1 MSEEL
6 NIHQQASG
14 SSSQV
19 GETSEKENFLGK
31 DASTTKDSQAPVEVR
46 GSYLALTAITFLI
59 SFGAFI
65 YGWDSGTISGI
76 VNTPDY
82 LQRFGEWSKSDQ
94 DYYLSEVR
102 MGLIVSIFNMGAAFG
117 GVTLGRLG
125 DMWGRREGIMFST
138 CIYIV
143 GTVIQMAASHSW
155 VQYFIGRI
163 LTGLSVGCNCVLCP
177 MYISELAPM
186 AIRGTMVTIYQLM
199 QSAGLFLGYCACYGS
214 NKGYTDS
221 RSWRIPLGL
230 CFAFALLLI
239 CGLIFAPESPRYLVK
254 KNRVDKAKHS
264 LSRVTRVPESS
275 PLIQREIDS
284 LLEGIEIEK
293 RAGNSSWK
301 ELLTG
306 KPKIFYR
313 VVMGVMLQTLQQ
325 LTGDNY
331 FFYYSN
337 TVFKS
342 VGLNDSYVTSIII
355 GVVFF
360 VSTFVP
366 LYTMDRFG
374 RRVTL
379 LVGSAAMLI
388 CLLVFATIGVKSL
401 FPGEYGVNPKK
412 SVGDGMIFLV
422 CLFMFFFSAT
432 WGPGPYVVVS
442 ESYPMRIRAKGMAIA
457 SIGNWLWGFLIGFF
471 TPFIA
476 GAIHFAYGYV
486 FFGCTL
492 FGFIFVFTCV
502 PETKGLRLE
511 DVDELYS
518 KLKPGFAWRKIEIGK
533 DDTEG
538 RDSDA

>member
-6 NIHQQASG
+6 NIQEQGSE
-14 SSSQV
+14 SSSLV
-19 GETSEKENFLGK
+19 GETSEKENILSN
-31 DASTTKDSQAPVEVR
+31 DAPAAKDSQIPKEEH
-46 GSYLALTAITFLI
+46 GSYLALTIITFLI

-82 LQRFGEWSKSDQ
+82 LERFGQWSDSDK

-102 MGLIVSIFNMGAAFG
+102 MGLIVSIFNMGATFG

-125 DMWGRREGIMFST
+125 DMWGRREGILFST

-143 GTVIQMAASHSW
+143 GTVIQIAANHSW
-155 VQYFIGRI
+155 VQYFVGRI

-186 AIRGTMVTIYQLM
+186 DIRGTMVTVYQLM

-214 NKGYTDS
+214 NKNYIDS

-239 CGLIFAPESPRYLVK
+239 CGLIFAPESPRFLVK
-254 KNRVDKAKHS
+254 NNRIDRAKHS
-264 LSRVTRVPESS
+264 LSRVTRVPDAS
-275 PLIQREIDS
+275 PLIQREIDA
-284 LLEGIEIEK
+284 LLEGVEAEEL
-293 RAGNSSWK
+293 AGNSSWK
-301 ELLTG
+301 ELVTG
-306 KPKIFYR
+306 RPKIFYR
-313 VVMGVMLQTLQQ
+313 VVMGVILQALLQ
-325 LTGDNY
+325 LTGANY

-337 TVFKS
+337 TVFAS
-342 VGLNDSYVTSIII
+342 VALDNSYVTSIII

-360 VSTFVP
+360 GSTFVP
-366 LYTMDRFG
+366 LYTMDHFG

-379 LVGSAAMLI
+379 LVGSAALAI
-388 CLLVFATIGVKSL
+388 CLLVFATIGVKAL
-401 FPGEYGVNPKK
+401 YPHEYGVDPKK
-412 SVGDGMIFLV
+412 SVGGGMIFLV
-422 CLFMFFFSAT
+422 CLYMFFFSIS

-457 SIGNWLWGFLIGFF
+457 SMGNWLWGFLIGFF

-486 FFGCTL
+486 FFGCMV
-492 FGFIFVFTCV
+492 FGFIFIFTCV
-502 PETKGLRLE
+502 PETKGLALE
-511 DVDELYS
+511 DVDELYR
-518 KLKPGFAWRKIEIGK
+518 KLKPGFAWRKIEI
-533 DDTEG
+533 EG
-538 RDSDA
+538 HDGEKKNDA